1 MEIFAKNFATLREL
15 NQCSDVALNRI
26 GSEEIVQYEMLK
38 KLILRMA
45 HESGLSQNDK
55 CPAEWNLWPEDFGLP
70 SSRNTGIG
78 TKATREAL
86 VAEIALATS
95 NNIKSASTFGEGN
108 QAASANRNPA
118 KWAAGSLWCGENLR
132 DTPPSSHA
140 ANLAKR
146 IRTHSNY
153 F

>member
-1 MEIFAKNFATLREL
+1 M
-15 NQCSDVALNRI
+15 I

-95 NNIKSASTFGEGN
+95 NNIKSGSTFGEGN

-118 KWAAGSLWCGENLR
+118 QWAASRTKSGDSVSGIPQSHRRIFELGS
-132 DTPPSSHA
+132 
-140 ANLAKR
+140 
-146 IRTHSNY
+146 
-153 F
+153 